1 MHLNVGMNKNQFTR
15 EYHMVT
21 FIKEPFFL
29 SHFLNS
35 CIYESRY
42 LHTSGQGETFWFL
55 LGRYEYKKES

>member
-42 LHTSGQGETFWFL
+42 LHTSGQGETF
-55 LGRYEYKKES
+55 